1 MGGRAKSAPK
11 LVQKQSPAV
20 AEKAHKGAASTADVS
35 AAAKEASSGVP
46 LPYERVIVVTRET
59 RLQQTVKRFNTMRQA
74 KFFVESRGQSFQD
87 YEAEDEHYAVARE
100 LVMRSVPRDV
110 SFQIIDREFL
120 PNYVFGPRDL
130 VVTLG
135 QDGLVVNVAK
145 YLKGQVVVAVNPD
158 PERFDGVL
166 LPFRAEQL
174 PSALRA
180 VAEGRFALS
189 RITMAR
195 VDLSD
200 GQHLYAFND
209 FYIGI
214 QNQSSARYTIRF
226 GDREERQ
233 ISSGVL
239 VATPAGS
246 TGWLSSFYNMTA
258 GIAAFLGSP
267 VELPDPKMRW
277 EERRLVF
284 FVREPFASRWSEVEL
299 VAGALDAQHSLVMES
314 HMAEGGLIFS
324 DGMLSDYLEFNSGA
338 TATVGL
344 AEKTTGLVTSIT

>member
-1 MGGRAKSAPK
+1 MVGLAG
-11 LVQKQSPAV
+11 
-20 AEKAHKGAASTADVS
+20 T
-35 AAAKEASSGVP
+35 AAKPGP
-46 LPYERVIVVTRET
+46 FDFDRVIVVTRQT
-59 RLQQTVKRFNTMRQA
+59 RLQQSVRRFNTKRQA

-87 YEAEDEHYAVARE
+87 YEAEDEHYAVARD

-120 PNYVFGPRDL
+120 PNYVFGERDL

-145 YLKGQVVVAVNPD
+145 YLDGQPVVAVNPD

-166 LPFRAEQL
+166 MPFLADDLPL
-174 PSALRA
+174 ALRA
-180 VAEGRFALS
+180 VEEGRCTISHL
-189 RITMAR
+189 TMAR
-195 VDLSD
+195 VDLTD

-214 QNQSSARYTIRF
+214 ENQSSARYTIRF
-226 GDREERQ
+226 GAAEERQ

-246 TGWLSSFYNMTA
+246 TGWLSSFYNMTT
-258 GIAAFLGSP
+258 GIASFLGSP
-267 VELPDPKMRW
+267 VSLPSSQMSW

-284 FVREPFASRWSEVEL
+284 FVREPFASRWSDVSL
-299 VAGALDAQHSLVMES
+299 VAGALDADHSLVLES

-324 DGMLSDYLEFNSGA
+324 DGMLSDYLAFNSGA

-344 AEKTTGLVTSIT
+344 AQKTTALVTAIL

>member
-1 MGGRAKSAPK
+1 MQSAS
-11 LVQKQSPAV
+11 QKQSEP
-20 AEKAHKGAASTADVS
+20 G
-35 AAAKEASSGVP
+35 P
-46 LPYERVIVVTRET
+46 LDFERVVVVTRQT
-59 RLQQTVKRFNTMRQA
+59 RLQQSVRRFNTKRQA

-87 YEAEDEHYAVARE
+87 YEEEDEHYAAARE
-100 LVMRSVPRDV
+100 LVLRSVPRDV

-120 PNYVFGPRDL
+120 PNYVFGEKDL

-145 YLKGQVVVAVNPD
+145 YLNGQPVVAVNPD

-166 LPFRAEQL
+166 MPFLPDQL
-174 PSALRA
+174 PGALRA
-180 VAEGRFALS
+180 VEEGRCS
-189 RITMAR
+189 MSHITMAR
-195 VDLSD
+195 VDLGD

-226 GDREERQ
+226 GETEERQ

-239 VATPAGS
+239 IATPAGS
-246 TGWLSSFYNMTA
+246 TGWMSSFYNMTS
-258 GIAAFLGSP
+258 GIASFLGSP
-267 VELPDPKMRW
+267 VSLPSPQMSW

-284 FVREPFASRWSEVEL
+284 FVREPFASRWSEVKL
-299 VAGALDAQHSLVMES
+299 VAGTLEAGYTLVLES

-324 DGMLSDYLEFNSGA
+324 DGMLSDFLAFNSGS

-344 AEKTTGLVTSIT
+344 AEKTTALVTGFR